1 MWNSNFGRTRFYRF
15 DTELAMYRF
24 ANTKAKITTLDRSK
38 ISGWVS
44 IDSTAHL
51 CIEDY
56 GDRKFIVGQV
66 LKVALSNAAFRTEF
80 GSQVL
85 SVEKDRAILSAP
97 SHFPYVAPDI
107 EFEIRGLNLKMS
119 VSQGSVISVGSVIQ
133 TGLMK
138 MTIQLP
144 FLLEQDKPIDIK
156 VLSFPIADKTY
167 DFRGLIYGMK
177 EIRGGE
183 DSLYEFQVAV
193 ECQSRI
199 ELVYWQN
206 QLAMLHDPHHSKLA
220 GHNGSRS
227 RVG

>member
-1 MWNSNFGRTRFYRF
+1 
-15 DTELAMYRF
+15 MYRF
-24 ANTKAKITTLDRSK
+24 ANTKARITSLDRKKIT
-38 ISGWVS
+38 GWVS

-51 CIEDY
+51 CVEDLS
-56 GDRKFIVGQV
+56 DPRLLAGQV

-85 SVEKDRAILSAP
+85 SIDNSRAVLSAP
-97 SHFPYVAPDI
+97 SHFPYVNPDPD
-107 EFEIRGLNLKMS
+107 FEIRGLNLKMS
-119 VSQGSVISVGSVIQ
+119 VSQGSVITVGSIIQ

-138 MTIQLP
+138 MTLQLP
-144 FLLEQDKPIDIK
+144 YLLEQDKPIDLK
-156 VLSFPIADKTY
+156 VLSFPIADKTH
-167 DFRGLIYGMK
+167 DFRGLLLGMK

-183 DSLYEFQVAV
+183 DCLYEFQVAV

-206 QLAMLHDPHHSKLA
+206 QLAMLHDSHHSKLV
-220 GHNGSRS
+220 GHMGSRS